1 MKEINTYITEKLHLN
16 RNIKSNNK
24 LSIVKWFDY
33 FKENGLTISL
43 ESQYSSKYYYVHFPN
58 KKFPKFEMRTEKILG
73 RYRFWRNIAST
84 SKNVPLIRVKDGGY
98 EELMNSDELDK
109 TNEDG
114 KSTTYAFTI
123 KNADI
128 IINTLN
134 KYK

>member
-1 MKEINTYITEKLHLN
+1 MKELKQCISEKLHLN

-24 LSIVKWFDY
+24 LSIAKWFDY
-33 FKENGLTISL
+33 FKENGLAVSIN
-43 ESQYSSKYYYVHFPN
+43 EKQYSSEYYYVHFPN

-73 RYRFWRNIAST
+73 RYRFWNNIAST
-84 SKNVPLIRVKDGGY
+84 SKNVPLIRVKEGY

-114 KSTTYAFTI
+114 KPTTYAFTI